1 MGPLQRVQVLHQWG
15 LRPLVHQPRGPGRPA
30 PDGTGGGGFDT
41 DDHGIDIVVPADGS
55 PWRWKDVDDPEAMAA
70 AGRITTAAAEQI
82 HAAAAAVAALLDTAD
97 RWWQRWDTWCPG
109 TKPPGYGASS
119 PGRGGRA
126 GCRGVPTRGG

>member
-1 MGPLQRVQVLHQWG
+1 MWKFFTSGVFTHWYINLEAPVVR
-15 LRPLVHQPRGPGRPA
+15 R

-41 DDHGIDIVVPADGS
+41 DDHGIDLVVPADGS
-55 PWRWKDVDDPEAMAA
+55 PWRWKDVDDPAAMAA
-70 AGRITTAAAEQI
+70 AGRITTAEAEQI